1 MVKGYAVVFG
11 RAQILLLSMDLST
24 SSAMQLEMKL
34 VVRYVKQHQVQS
46 LLLVSLSDQT
56 QQQHF
61 SIPVYHLCPS
71 LKVG

>member
-46 LLLVSLSDQT
+46 LIKRSN
-56 QQQHF
+56 
-61 SIPVYHLCPS
+61 SISPYQFTICALH
-71 LKVG
+71 